1 MSATT
6 RNRPASPLRFLR
18 GTLRW
23 APVWVP
29 SVLLWQVTTRGLWP
43 ALVERD
49 RLETAAPDVRAIE
62 ADSSDEYG
70 ALLQR
75 VEAQNDPI
83 YRRRMER
90 AHAADMLARERAA
103 SGRTGDGQARDGE
116 TGDGALPS
124 DATPAD
130 TSAHGTDHSGL

>member
-1 MSATT
+1 MPEPTPI
-6 RNRPASPLRFLR
+6 RPASPMRFLR
-18 GTLRW
+18 GVMRW

-29 SVLLWQVTTRGLWP
+29 SILLWQVTTRGLWP

-49 RLETAAPDVRAIE
+49 RLESAAPDVRAIE
-62 ADSSDEYG
+62 ADSADEYG

-90 AHAADMLARERAA
+90 AHAAEMLAREREAA
-103 SGRTGDGQARDGE
+103 GRADHTDGE
-116 TGDGALPS
+116 PGVPAADNGST
-124 DATPAD
+124 DATP
-130 TSAHGTDHSGL
+130 SGTDRSGF